1 MPLSSE
7 VSSPC
12 GAQMEA
18 GCWPV
23 MTFAGRSTGHALD
36 IKKQNVNHG
45 PSASTSAQLKKQPSP
60 SPASCG
66 GRLEAQVSSTWLT
79 FAAGLALL
87 SLLQQLLFKLLGA
100 RLFLL
105 VTSVVQLLYRSQE
118 V

>member
-12 GAQMEA
+12 GAQMAA

-36 IKKQNVNHG
+36 IKKQT
-45 PSASTSAQLKKQPSP
+45 STMAHQQAPQLSSKS
-60 SPASCG
+60 SPAPGG